1 MMGDFMATLGMLLAL
16 VGIIAAS
23 WAVSRFLGRRFGT
36 PSSGKTIQILEQVP
50 LGTDRSILLVRCQK
64 HTYLLGSSQAG
75 IHLIDKME
83 EGEYSDE

>member
-50 LGTDRSILLVRCQK
+50 LGRTGAFSWYVVRSIPTCLEAPRQGF
-64 HTYLLGSSQAG
+64 T
-75 IHLIDKME
+75 
-83 EGEYSDE
+83 